1 MADGFWLDEGSP
13 NLGLPQMLWCLS
25 HVETSS
31 PEAAR
36 RWFLL
41 ARNKAN
47 DSGDFVVCDIAN
59 RHLF

>member
-1 MADGFWLDEGSP
+1 
-13 NLGLPQMLWCLS
+13 MLWCLS

-59 RHLF
+59 RHFF